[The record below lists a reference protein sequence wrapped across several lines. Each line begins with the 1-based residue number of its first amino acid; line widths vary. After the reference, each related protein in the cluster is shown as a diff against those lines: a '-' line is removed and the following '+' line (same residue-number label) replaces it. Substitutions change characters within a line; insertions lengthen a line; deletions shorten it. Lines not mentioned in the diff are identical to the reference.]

1 MVMMV
6 RRMVVL
12 RMVLVVR
19 VLMFALVSQAE
30 MLQALMVSTRRHALI
45 GWTRTWI
52 SRMVR
57 WIVVVVVVVVD
68 EVDRI
73 LWTVVWQL
81 ISDSIQFRF
90 RFDFYTD
97 NNTRFWFRFQI
108 IKEDRE
114 IGVKG
119 EKGRGIVDR

>member
-1 MVMMV
+1 
-6 RRMVVL
+6 
-12 RMVLVVR
+12 
-19 VLMFALVSQAE
+19 
-30 MLQALMVSTRRHALI
+30 MLSSGGPGPGYHGI
-45 GWTRTWI
+45 
-52 SRMVR
+52 MVR
-57 WIVVVVVVVVD
+57 WIVVVVVVVD
-68 EVDRI
+68 EVRI

-108 IKEDRE
+108 VKEDRE

>member
-57 WIVVVVVVVVD
+57 WIVVVVVVD

-90 RFDFYTD
+90 DFYTD

-108 IKEDRE
+108 VKEDRE

>member
-57 WIVVVVVVVVD
+57 WIVVVVVVVD

-73 LWTVVWQL
+73 LWTVIWQL
-81 ISDSIQFRF
+81 ISDSIQF

-108 IKEDRE
+108 VKEDRE